1 MRRAF
6 ISLLAVLPLA
16 CVPAAAAADT
26 GPCVV
31 VTGTVV
37 SVDGAHN
44 QFVGNA
50 SVVPQSPGNFCPA
63 VPTGP
68 ILTAPER
75 FHAPAAVTSTTQVTI
90 ATDPTTKI
98 RVNGRVGT
106 VSDLRPNDHFNAMF
120 SGTPDEPIET
130 IVSGHTLTL
139 EATTPVRRHELFAFV
154 GTVTAVDVKGKT
166 VTVSVT
172 QSFPSDLVPSGSDPV
187 SFTVDRHTFVLGG
200 NARYGLAGGSLAGV
214 QVGDVVAGAT
224 VGWSDMLLPAVQK
237 LPLQLLLDIPVA
249 TNTGGAGIYT
259 GIQTQALRHA
269 LHLFGVKPAASHHKA
284 KHHKRAHSKKT
295 SHSSHAKRA

>member
-16 CVPAAAAADT
+16 CAPAAASAADT

-37 SVDGAHN
+37 SVDGANN
-44 QFVGNA
+44 QFVANA
-50 SVVPQSPGNFCPA
+50 SVVAQSPGNFCPA

-90 ATDPTTKI
+90 ATDPNTKI
-98 RVNGRVGT
+98 RVNGRTGT
-106 VSDLRPNDHFNAMF
+106 VSNLKPNDHFNAMF
-120 SGTPDEPIET
+120 SGTPNDQIQT
-130 IVSGHTLTL
+130 IVSRHTLTL
-139 EATTPVRRHELFAFV
+139 EATTPPRRHELFAFV
-154 GTVTAVDVKGKT
+154 GTVTGVSVRGRS
-166 VTVSVT
+166 VTVSIT

-187 SFTVDRHTFVLGG
+187 SFTVDRHTLVLGG
-200 NARYGLAGGSLAGV
+200 NARYGLDGGSLAGV
-214 QVGDVVAGAT
+214 NVGDVVAGAV
-224 VGWSDMLLPAVQK
+224 VGWSDMTLPAVQK
-237 LPLQLLLDIPVA
+237 LPLQLLLDIPVV
-249 TNTGGAGIYT
+249 TSTGGAGLNT

-269 LHLFGVKPAASHHKA
+269 LQLFGVKPAASHHKA

-295 SHSSHAKRA
+295 SHAKHA